1 MISPHILV
9 KTDEV
14 KSLFKQVRLKHKI
27 RLRFMYGVFVLFA
40 LALIGKLF
48 HVQIIQHKELTKRA
62 EQNWD
67 IEVPF
72 GYERGELLDRQGRL
86 IVGNE
91 VAPTLYFVPAQNN
104 QIEQVA
110 EALAP
115 YLKVEKKALLEKLNQ
130 KEFMVKLAP
139 EGKNISKELA
149 EDIMALNIPGL
160 YANVDFVRH
169 YPHGELLSRLIGFTG
184 GDHQG
189 LAGIEYAY
197 DRVLKGYGDRIRLYT
212 DAKGNTL
219 PHVEDGFKR
228 GKKGASVQLTI
239 DVEIQKVVERELSQA
254 MKKYEA
260 TQALAIVMDPN
271 SGAILSLAS
280 YPTYHPEKYQQQS
293 SKIYNRNLPV
303 WMTFE
308 PGSTFKII
316 TLAASLNE
324 ELIELE
330 DEHFHD
336 PGFTVVANAR
346 LRCWKREGH
355 GEQTFLEVVEN
366 SCNPGF
372 VEMGRRLGGEKLDRY
387 IRDFGFGES
396 TGSGIAGES
405 PGILFSE
412 EAFGPVEQATTAFGQ
427 GISVT
432 PIQQVQAVAAA
443 VNGGT
448 LYQPYI
454 VDQIINANGKV
465 TQQFEPVMKRKV
477 IEEEASAQVRKAL
490 ESVVANGSGRGAYV
504 DGLRVAGKTG
514 TAQKAVDGA
523 YKEGEY
529 IVSFIGFAPADDPEL
544 LVYVAVDSP
553 KNAVQFGGVIAAP
566 MVGNIIE
573 ETAPIMN
580 ITRREKQ
587 LEKEYQWGDELT
599 FRVPDLVGM
608 SKTELQKQL
617 YPYAIEWHGNGK
629 KVKDQLPASGYIMNM
644 DETIHVYS
652 D

>member
-1 MISPHILV
+1 MY
-9 KTDEV
+9 
-14 KSLFKQVRLKHKI
+14 SLLI
-27 RLRFMYGVFVLFA
+27 VFAVL
-40 LALIGKLF
+40 LIGKLF
-48 HVQIIQHKELTKRA
+48 HVQIIQHKNITERA
-62 EQNWD
+62 EENWD

-72 GYERGELLDRQGRL
+72 GYERGELLDRRGRL
-86 IVGNE
+86 LVGNE
-91 VAPTLYFVPAQNN
+91 VAPTLYFVPAQND

-110 EALAP
+110 AQLAP
-115 YLKVEKKALLEKLNQ
+115 YLKAEEEGLIEKLTQ
-130 KEFMVKLAP
+130 KEFMIKIAP
-139 EGKNISKELA
+139 EGKNIPKDLA
-149 EDIMALNIPGL
+149 EEIMALNIPGL
-160 YANVDFVRH
+160 YANVDFIRH

-184 GDHQG
+184 DDHQG

-219 PHVEDGFKR
+219 PHVEDGFKK

-239 DVEIQKVVERELSQA
+239 DVDIQKIVERELAQA
-254 MKKYEA
+254 MQKYEA
-260 TQALAIVMDPN
+260 TQALAIVMNPKT
-271 SGAILSLAS
+271 GELLSLGS
-280 YPTYHPEKYQQQS
+280 YPTFHPDSYQQQS
-293 SKIYNRNLPV
+293 PKIYNRNLPV

-316 TLAASLNE
+316 TLAASINE
-324 ELIELE
+324 QLIDLE
-330 DEHFHD
+330 EEHFHD

-355 GEQTFLEVVEN
+355 GEQTFMEVVEN

-372 VEMGRRLGGEKLDRY
+372 VEMGRRLGGEKLDAY
-387 IRDFGFGES
+387 IRDFGFGAS

-405 PGILFSE
+405 TGILFSK

-443 VNGGT
+443 INGGKVF
-448 LYQPYI
+448 QPYVI
-454 VDQIINANGKV
+454 DQIVNADGKT
-465 TQQFEPVMKRKV
+465 TQQFQPQLKRQV
-477 IEEEASAQVRKAL
+477 IDEEASAQVRKAL

-523 YKEGEY
+523 YKDGEY

-544 LVYVAVDSP
+544 LVYVAIDSP

-566 MVGNIIE
+566 IVGNIIE
-573 ETAPIMN
+573 EAAPLIG
-580 ITRREKQ
+580 IERREKQ

-599 FRVPDLVGM
+599 FRVPDLIGM
-608 SKTELQKQL
+608 TKETLQKQL
-617 YPYAIEWHGNGK
+617 YPYAIEWHGEGE
-629 KVKDQLPASGYIMNM
+629 KVKDQLPAPGYVMNM

-652 D
+652 Q